1 MSRAVGILPF
11 EPSITASWT
20 ENISTSTLP
29 GRSIEVNTTSI
40 KFSYKFGGAKYTRHA
55 TGNAAERG
63 DAATPS

>member
-40 KFSYKFGGAKYTRHA
+40 KFSYKFREAKYTRHA
-55 TGNAAERG
+55 KRNNLDRMRE
-63 DAATPS
+63 